1 MKTKHLPSMLITL
14 FVIAC
19 FNVLVLGQSN
29 DDKNHFA
36 TISSLG
42 SSVRFDVA
50 APHAAVTLTVIGPDG
65 VAFSKEFKSGYSP
78 EFKLTSSK
86 DERLPDGQYTYEL
99 RITPNI
105 SSETKEALKT
115 ARENGNGAEVQ
126 RELRKKG
133 ALPSQTLVQS
143 GSFIVANGSVVLPS
157 GAEERVA
164 GVRAAA
170 EPAVAPVVK
179 APVSY
184 NRTNFKVVRHHPS
197 FMVFDQVIP
206 DDLIV
211 QGSICAGLD
220 CVNNENFGFDTIRVK
235 ENNTRIQFDDTSTS
249 AGFATNNWQIRAN
262 DQGSGAAS
270 FLGILD
276 QGATGNSE
284 TGTLVFAVE
293 AGASANSIR
302 VGSNSKVGFR
312 TATPSLDV
320 HANTNDTPAIRLEQN
335 NTGGFT

>member
-1 MKTKHLPSMLITL
+1 MKTIKHLPSMLTIV
-14 FVIAC
+14 FVLAC

-29 DDKNHFA
+29 DRFA
-36 TISSLG
+36 NITSFG

-50 APHAAVTLTVIGPDG
+50 APHAAVTLTVIGPEG
-65 VAFSKEFKSGYSP
+65 VAFSKEFKSGNSP

-99 RITPNI
+99 RVTPII
-105 SSETKEALKT
+105 SSETKEALKA
-115 ARENGNGAEVQ
+115 ARANGNGAEVQ
-126 RELRKKG
+126 RELRKRG
-133 ALPSQTLVQS
+133 ALPAQTLVQS
-143 GSFIVANGSVVLPS
+143 GSFLVANGSVVLPS
-157 GAEERVA
+157 GTEERVA
-164 GVRAAA
+164 AVRPATA
-170 EPAVAPVVK
+170 EPVVAPVVN
-179 APVSY
+179 APVSSG
-184 NRTNFKVVRHHPS
+184 RTNFKLVRHHPS
-197 FMVFDQVIP
+197 FMVFDQVIA